1 MGVTLNNMC
10 DTAFDEALRMRF
22 AEARKTFCALHRYGH
37 SDETQESLLHK
48 AEIVKARMAEGASFS
63 EACDSPQVY
72 LNYLDREYL
81 SHVVYCV
88 KSKRDHIPL
97 DTWRLNHLI
106 ADASADIR
114 SASHD

>member
-1 MGVTLNNMC
+1 MSATLDDMC

-22 AEARKTFCALHRYGH
+22 AEARKTFCVLHRYGY

-48 AEIVKARMAEGASFS
+48 AEIVKARMADGAGFS

-72 LNYLDREYL
+72 LGYLDRDYL
-81 SHVVYCV
+81 SHIVYCV
-88 KSKRDHIPL
+88 KSRRDPIPL

-106 ADASADIR
+106 AEASAHIR
-114 SASHD
+114 RAAHE